1 MTSVAS
7 AASAAGDA
15 SMYYTLLMQN
25 GGRVF
30 SDDLSRTL
38 LDSDPSQKAFSL
50 WTDLY
55 TKVGLPVS
63 YDFFN
68 RFRSGE
74 VPMAVVAYNN
84 YNQLASAAPELRG
97 LWEMAPIPGTRQSDG
112 TISRV
117 QSASGTAAVIL
128 SSTSKPEEAWSFI
141 KWWAGAQAQGRYA
154 GDLESKIGVIARVP
168 VANKDAFGALDW
180 DPKTAGLLA
189 EQWAQVREIPQVPG
203 NYYLD
208 RDLINAFR
216 DVVYNGRNSLEA
228 IQEYGRRING
238 EIARKREEFGLA

>member
-1 MTSVAS
+1 MV
-7 AASAAGDA
+7 
-15 SMYYTLLMQN
+15 
-25 GGRVF
+25 GGAR
-30 SDDLSRTL
+30 R
-38 LDSDPSQKAFSL
+38 
-50 WTDLY
+50 
-55 TKVGLPVS
+55 
-63 YDFFN
+63 
-68 RFRSGE
+68 RR
-74 VPMAVVAYNN
+74 
-84 YNQLASAAPELRG
+84 
-97 LWEMAPIPGTRQSDG
+97 
-112 TISRV
+112 
-117 QSASGTAAVIL
+117 
-128 SSTSKPEEAWSFI
+128 
-141 KWWAGAQAQGRYA
+141 GRYA